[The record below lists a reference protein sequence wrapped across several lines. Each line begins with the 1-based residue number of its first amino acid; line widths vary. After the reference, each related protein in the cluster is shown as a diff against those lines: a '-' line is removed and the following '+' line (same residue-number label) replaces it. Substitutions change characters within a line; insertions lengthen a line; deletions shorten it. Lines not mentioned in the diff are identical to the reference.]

1 MKRIILIEVCMCDQ
15 FCMQFHVQ
23 QMFWLEVDRN
33 EILCKEIKLLP

>member
-1 MKRIILIEVCMCDQ
+1 MKQIILIEGSMCDQ

-23 QMFWLEVDRN
+23 QMFWLEV